1 MIAIV
6 VLTATYRRFPF
17 TNLVYALILIHC
29 VILMVGGHYTYAKV
43 PFGFWIRDTLHLN
56 RNPYDRIGHFA
67 QGFVPAMIAREIV
80 IRKKVINGAAW
91 RAFFLV
97 ALCLAISALYELVEW
112 RTSVMSG
119 EAADAFLGSQGDVWD
134 TQWDMSCALIGACTA
149 LALLSRAHDRQLD
162 QVAPDSLSAQ
172 QSVAVLPN
180 GP

>member
-1 MIAIV
+1 LTWLLETAPVMIAIV

-67 QGFVPAMIAREIV
+67 QGFV
-80 IRKKVINGAAW
+80 
-91 RAFFLV
+91 
-97 ALCLAISALYELVEW
+97 CLAISALYELVEW